1 MRSPKPVRL
10 THECCPEIAHH
21 YIQSISIV
29 RVNLDEWG
37 CRRRGLPE
45 SEPRAF
51 QQRHFRAARSRYKG
65 ANGILCSPDYAQ
77 RIQNSWLGSQKR
89 SPSARRILQVLKC
102 WRRQRGPSGGRRKSG
117 SWVVVSPIK
126 VSAASSA
133 CIPTSGPSSLC
144 EHATKPTYTQLRKS
158 G

>member
-1 MRSPKPVRL
+1 MQLPKPVRL
-10 THECCPEIAHH
+10 TRDCYPERAHH
-21 YIQSISIV
+21 YIRSISIL

-37 CRRRGLPE
+37 CRRRGFPG
-45 SEPRAF
+45 SEPRAC

-89 SPSARRILQVLKC
+89 SPSARRILQVLKGG
-102 WRRQRGPSGGRRKSG
+102 RRPRGPSGSRRKSG

-126 VSAASSA
+126 VSAATSA

-144 EHATKPTYTQLRKS
+144 EHANKPTYTQLRKS